1 MIWREPPASD
11 LQKTRGFVYRALIR
25 PLRRALTESDR
36 CQREFYVSS
45 STSDVRFSPFLSK
58 RWHIS
63 AAEGLRNEII
73 LLLYGINVFNLLGSS
88 CWGGTPSLEQPWD
101 GGGPDWINGDATDV
115 FFILRW
121 VFFAHDISRL
131 TQTSSRYRY
140 ASFTQSSGCVL
151 YHPKRLALARAIIHQ
166 VVNRNC
172 GKANPAPCFSCG
184 TVSEAMIR

>member
-101 GGGPDWINGDATDV
+101 GGGQIELMVTRQMCFLFSDG
-115 FFILRW
+115 FFLHMTYQGWLKLR
-121 VFFAHDISRL
+121 HDTVTLHLPKARGAYCI
-131 TQTSSRYRY
+131 
-140 ASFTQSSGCVL
+140 TQSVL
-151 YHPKRLALARAIIHQ
+151 PWREQL
-166 VVNRNC
+166 
-172 GKANPAPCFSCG
+172 F
-184 TVSEAMIR
+184 IR

>member
-1 MIWREPPASD
+1 M
-11 LQKTRGFVYRALIR
+11 FLICSAR
-25 PLRRALTESDR
+25 
-36 CQREFYVSS
+36 
-45 STSDVRFSPFLSK
+45 
-58 RWHIS
+58 
-63 AAEGLRNEII
+63 AAEGEHPRWSNRE
-73 LLLYGINVFNLLGSS
+73 
-88 CWGGTPSLEQPWD
+88 T
-101 GGGPDWINGDATDV
+101 GGGQIELMVTRQMCFLFSDG
-115 FFILRW
+115 F
-121 VFFAHDISRL
+121 FFAHDISRL